1 MRVFLDTN
9 VLAAA
14 FTTRGLCADVV
25 RSVLAEHQLIT
36 GDVILGELHDV
47 LVKRFKL
54 PASTTK
60 DILDLL
66 RSQEAVAKPKKIPST
81 PIRDPDDALVL
92 ASAIEGRSDVL
103 VTGDR
108 DLLDIADAAPLPI
121 LSPRGFW
128 EFLRQPS
135 QSIPKNE

>member
-1 MRVFLDTN
+1 MRIFLDTN

-14 FTTRGLCADVV
+14 FATRGLCADLV
-25 RSVLAEHQLIT
+25 RYVLAEHQLIT
-36 GDVILGELHDV
+36 GDVVFDELRDV
-47 LVKRFKL
+47 LARRFKL
-54 PASTTK
+54 PAGTIR

-66 RSQEAVAKPKKIPST
+66 QGQEVVAKPKKPASMPT
-81 PIRDPDDALVL
+81 RDADDAWIL

-128 EFLRQPS
+128 EFVRKK
-135 QSIPKNE
+135 QS

>member
-25 RSVLAEHQLIT
+25 RYVLAEHQLIT
-36 GDVILGELHDV
+36 GDVVLDELRDV
-47 LVKRFKL
+47 LANRFKL
-54 PASTTK
+54 PSSTTK

-66 RSQEAVAKPKKIPST
+66 RNQQVVAKPQKAAPT
-81 PIRDPDDALVL
+81 PIRDPDDAWIL
-92 ASAIEGRSDVL
+92 ASAIEGRCDVL

-108 DLLDIADAAPLPI
+108 DLLDIAAAAPLPI

-128 EFLRQPS
+128 EFVRKQAG
-135 QSIPKNE
+135 

>member
-25 RSVLAEHQLIT
+25 RYVLAEHQLIT
-36 GDVILGELHDV
+36 GDVILDELHDV
-47 LVKRFKL
+47 LSHRFKL

-66 RSQEAVAKPKKIPST
+66 RSQEVVARPKKPGST
-81 PIRDPDDALVL
+81 PIRDPDDAWVL
-92 ASAIEGRSDVL
+92 ASAIEGRCDVL

-128 EFLRQPS
+128 EFVRRQAG
-135 QSIPKNE
+135 

>member
-14 FTTRGLCADVV
+14 FATRGLCADLV
-25 RSVLAEHQLIT
+25 RYVLAEHQLIT
-36 GDVILGELHDV
+36 GDVVLDELRGV
-47 LVKRFKL
+47 LANRFKL
-54 PASTTK
+54 PAGTIR

-66 RSQEAVAKPKKIPST
+66 QGQEVVAKPKKPASM
-81 PIRDPDDALVL
+81 PARDADDAWIL

-103 VTGDR
+103 ITGDH

-128 EFLRQPS
+128 EFVRKKQG
-135 QSIPKNE
+135 

>member
-25 RSVLAEHQLIT
+25 RYVLAEHQLIT
-36 GDVILGELHDV
+36 GNVILDELHAV
-47 LVKRFKL
+47 LTRRFKL
-54 PASTTK
+54 PDSTTK

-66 RSQEAVAKPKKIPST
+66 RSQEVVAKPKEPAST
-81 PIRDPDDALVL
+81 PIRDPDDAWVL
-92 ASAIEGRSDVL
+92 ASATEGRGDVL
-103 VTGDR
+103 ITGDR
-108 DLLDIADAAPLPI
+108 DLLDIAASAPLQI

-128 EFLRQPS
+128 EFVRRQAD
-135 QSIPKNE
+135 

>member
-1 MRVFLDTN
+1 VRVFLDTN

-14 FTTRGLCADVV
+14 FATRGLCADLV
-25 RSVLAEHQLIT
+25 RYVLAEHQLIT
-36 GDVILGELHDV
+36 GDVVLDELRDV
-47 LVKRFKL
+47 LARRFKL
-54 PASTTK
+54 PAGTIK

-66 RSQEAVAKPKKIPST
+66 QGQEVVAKPKKPASM
-81 PIRDPDDALVL
+81 PVRDADDAWIL

-103 VTGDR
+103 ITGDH

-128 EFLRQPS
+128 EFVRKKQG
-135 QSIPKNE
+135 

>member
-9 VLAAA
+9 VLVAA

-25 RSVLAEHQLIT
+25 RYVLAEHQLIT

-47 LVKRFKL
+47 LAKRFKL

-66 RSQEAVAKPKKIPST
+66 RGQEVVAKPKKAAST
-81 PIRDPDDALVL
+81 LIRDPDDAWVL
-92 ASAIEGRSDVL
+92 ASAIEGRCDVL

-108 DLLDIADAAPLPI
+108 DLLDIADKAPLPI

-128 EFLRQPS
+128 EFIRKQAG
-135 QSIPKNE
+135 

>member
-1 MRVFLDTN
+1 MRVFLETN

-25 RSVLAEHQLIT
+25 RCVLTEHQLVT
-36 GDVILGELHDV
+36 SDVVLDELPDV
-47 LVKRFKL
+47 LTRRFKL
-54 PASTTK
+54 PSATAK

-66 RSQEAVAKPKKIPST
+66 RGREVVPKPKKASSIR
-81 PIRDPDDALVL
+81 IRDADDAWIL
-92 ASAIEGRSDVL
+92 ASAIDGRCDVL

-108 DLLDIADAAPLPI
+108 DLPDIAEAAPLPI

-128 EFLRQPS
+128 DFVRKQAR
-135 QSIPKNE
+135 

>member
-25 RSVLAEHQLIT
+25 RYVLAAHQLIA
-36 GDVILGELHDV
+36 GDVILNELHDV
-47 LVKRFKL
+47 LTTRFKL
-54 PASTTK
+54 PGSTTK
-60 DILDLL
+60 DVLDLL
-66 RSQEAVAKPKKIPST
+66 RSHEVVATPKEPAST
-81 PIRDPDDALVL
+81 PIRDPDDAWVL
-92 ASAIEGRSDVL
+92 ASATKGRCDVL

-108 DLLDIADAAPLPI
+108 DLLDIADAAPLQI

-128 EFLRQPS
+128 EFVRQ
-135 QSIPKNE
+135 QAG

>member
-14 FTTRGLCADVV
+14 FATRGLCADVV
-25 RSVLAEHQLIT
+25 RYVLAEHQLIT
-36 GDVILGELHDV
+36 GDVVLDELREV
-47 LVKRFKL
+47 LAKRFKL
-54 PASTTK
+54 PVGTIR

-66 RSQEAVAKPKKIPST
+66 QGQEVVAKPKQPAAM
-81 PIRDPDDALVL
+81 PARDPDDAWIL

-103 VTGDR
+103 VTGDQ

-128 EFLRQPS
+128 EFVRKKQR
-135 QSIPKNE
+135 

>member
-14 FTTRGLCADVV
+14 FATRGLCADLV
-25 RSVLAEHQLIT
+25 RYVLAEHQLIT
-36 GDVILGELHDV
+36 GDVVLDELREV
-47 LVKRFKL
+47 LARRFKL
-54 PASTTK
+54 PAGTIR

-66 RSQEAVAKPKKIPST
+66 QGQEVVAKPKKPASM
-81 PIRDPDDALVL
+81 PVRDADDAWIL
-92 ASAIEGRSDVL
+92 ASAIDGGSDVL

-128 EFLRQPS
+128 EFVRKK
-135 QSIPKNE
+135 QS

>member
-25 RSVLAEHQLIT
+25 RYVLAEHQLIT
-36 GDVILGELHDV
+36 GDVILDELHDV
-47 LVKRFKL
+47 LANRFKL
-54 PASTTK
+54 PGSTTK

-66 RSQEAVAKPKKIPST
+66 RSQEVVTKPKKAASI
-81 PIRDPDDALVL
+81 PIRDPDDAWVL
-92 ASAIEGRSDVL
+92 ASAMEGRCDVL

-128 EFLRQPS
+128 EFVRKQPG
-135 QSIPKNE
+135 

>member
-14 FTTRGLCADVV
+14 FTTRGLRDDVV
-25 RSVLAEHQLIT
+25 RYVLAEHQLIT
-36 GDVILGELHDV
+36 GDVVLDELHDV
-47 LVKRFKL
+47 LTKPFKL
-54 PASTTK
+54 PGGTTK

-66 RSQEAVAKPKKIPST
+66 RSQEVVAKPKKAASIPN
-81 PIRDPDDALVL
+81 RDPDDAWIL
-92 ASAIEGRSDVL
+92 ASAMEARCDVL

-108 DLLDIADAAPLPI
+108 DLLDIADAASLPI

-128 EFLRQPS
+128 EFVRKQAG
-135 QSIPKNE
+135 

>member
-25 RSVLAEHQLIT
+25 RYVLTEHQLIT
-36 GDVILGELHDV
+36 GDVILDELHDV
-47 LVKRFKL
+47 LANRFKL
-54 PASTTK
+54 PGSTTK

-66 RSQEAVAKPKKIPST
+66 RSQEVVAKPKKAAST
-81 PIRDPDDALVL
+81 PIRDPDDAWVL
-92 ASAIEGRSDVL
+92 ASATEGRCDVL

-128 EFLRQPS
+128 DFVRKQGG
-135 QSIPKNE
+135 

>member
-25 RSVLAEHQLIT
+25 RYVLAEHQLIT
-36 GDVILGELHDV
+36 GDVILGELHEV
-47 LVKRFKL
+47 LAKRFKL

-66 RSQEAVAKPKKIPST
+66 RGQEVVAKPTKAAST
-81 PIRDPDDALVL
+81 PIRDPDDAWVL
-92 ASAIEGRSDVL
+92 ASAIEGRCDVL

-128 EFLRQPS
+128 EFIRKQAG
-135 QSIPKNE
+135 

>member
-25 RSVLAEHQLIT
+25 RYVLAEHQLIA
-36 GDVILGELHDV
+36 GDVILDELRDV
-47 LVKRFKL
+47 LANRFTL
-54 PASTTK
+54 PAATTK

-66 RSQEAVAKPKKIPST
+66 RSQEVVAKPKKPAST
-81 PIRDPDDALVL
+81 PIRDSDDAWVL
-92 ASAIEGRSDVL
+92 ASAIDGRCDVL

-128 EFLRQPS
+128 EFVRKQPG
-135 QSIPKNE
+135 

>member
-25 RSVLAEHQLIT
+25 RYVLAEHQLIT

-47 LVKRFKL
+47 LAKRFRL

-66 RSQEAVAKPKKIPST
+66 RSQEVVAKPKKAAST
-81 PIRDPDDALVL
+81 PIRDPDDAWVL
-92 ASAIEGRSDVL
+92 ASAIEGRCDVL

-128 EFLRQPS
+128 EFIRKQAG
-135 QSIPKNE
+135 

>member
-14 FTTRGLCADVV
+14 LTTRGLCADVV
-25 RSVLAEHQLIT
+25 RYVLAEHQLIT
-36 GDVILGELHDV
+36 GDVVLDELRDV
-47 LVKRFKL
+47 LPNRFKL
-54 PASTTK
+54 PSSTMK

-66 RSQEAVAKPKKIPST
+66 RSQEVVAKPKKTASL
-81 PIRDPDDALVL
+81 PIRDPDDAWVL
-92 ASAIEGRSDVL
+92 ASAIDGRCDVL

-108 DLLDIADAAPLPI
+108 DLFDIADAAPLPI

-128 EFLRQPS
+128 ESVRKQPG
-135 QSIPKNE
+135 

>member
-25 RSVLAEHQLIT
+25 RYVLAEHQLVT
-36 GDVILGELHDV
+36 GTVVLDELHD
-47 LVKRFKL
+47 LLANRFKL
-54 PASTTK
+54 PGTTTK

-66 RSQEAVAKPKKIPST
+66 GSQEVVAKPKKVASI
-81 PIRDPDDALVL
+81 PIRDPDDAWIL
-92 ASAIEGRSDVL
+92 ASAIESRCDVL

-108 DLLDIADAAPLPI
+108 DLLDIAHAAPLPI

-128 EFLRQPS
+128 EFVRKPAG
-135 QSIPKNE
+135 

>member
-25 RSVLAEHQLIT
+25 RYVLAEHQLIA
-36 GDVILGELHDV
+36 GDVILEELRDV
-47 LVKRFKL
+47 LANRFKL
-54 PASTTK
+54 PAATTK

-66 RSQEAVAKPKKIPST
+66 RSQEVIAKPKKPASI
-81 PIRDPDDALVL
+81 PIRDPDDAWVL
-92 ASAIEGRSDVL
+92 ASAIDGRCDVL

-128 EFLRQPS
+128 EFVRKQPG
-135 QSIPKNE
+135 

>member
-1 MRVFLDTN
+1 LRVFLDTN

-14 FTTRGLCADVV
+14 FATRGLCADLV
-25 RSVLAEHQLIT
+25 RYVLAEHQLIT
-36 GDVILGELHDV
+36 GEVVLDELRVV
-47 LVKRFKL
+47 LASRFKL
-54 PASTTK
+54 PAGTIR

-66 RSQEAVAKPKKIPST
+66 RGQEVVVRPKNPALM
-81 PIRDPDDALVL
+81 PARDADDAWIL

-108 DLLDIADAAPLPI
+108 DLLDIAAAAPLPI

-128 EFLRQPS
+128 EFVR
-135 QSIPKNE
+135 KRKG

>member
-9 VLAAA
+9 VMAAA
-14 FTTRGLCADVV
+14 FATRGLCADLV
-25 RSVLAEHQLIT
+25 RYVLTEHQLIT
-36 GDVILGELHDV
+36 GEVILDELREV
-47 LVKRFKL
+47 LTKRFKL
-54 PASTTK
+54 PAGTIR

-66 RSQEAVAKPKKIPST
+66 HGQEVVAKPKKPASM
-81 PIRDPDDALVL
+81 PARDPDDAWIL

-103 VTGDR
+103 VTGDH

-128 EFLRQPS
+128 EFVR
-135 QSIPKNE
+135 KKHG

>member
-9 VLAAA
+9 VLVAA

-25 RSVLAEHQLIT
+25 RYVLAEHQLVS
-36 GDVILGELHDV
+36 GDVILDELHDV
-47 LVKRFKL
+47 LANRFKL

-60 DILDLL
+60 DILDLI
-66 RSQEAVAKPKKIPST
+66 RGQEVVAKPKKAGPVA
-81 PIRDPDDALVL
+81 IRDPDDGWVL
-92 ASAIEGRSDVL
+92 ASAIEGRCDVL

-108 DLLDIADAAPLPI
+108 DLLDIAEAAPLPI

-128 EFLRQPS
+128 EFVRR
-135 QSIPKNE
+135 

>member
-14 FTTRGLCADVV
+14 FATRGLCADLV
-25 RSVLAEHQLIT
+25 RYVLAEHQLIT
-36 GDVILGELHDV
+36 GDVVLDELRDV
-47 LVKRFKL
+47 LAKRFKL
-54 PASTTK
+54 PAGTIR
-60 DILDLL
+60 DILDVLQG
-66 RSQEAVAKPKKIPST
+66 QEVVAKPKKPASM
-81 PIRDPDDALVL
+81 PARDADDAWIL
-92 ASAIEGRSDVL
+92 ASAIEGRADAL

-128 EFLRQPS
+128 EFVRTK
-135 QSIPKNE
+135 QS

>member
-1 MRVFLDTN
+1 MFLDTN

-25 RSVLAEHQLIT
+25 RYVLAEHQLIT
-36 GDVILGELHDV
+36 GNVVLDELRDV
-47 LVKRFKL
+47 LANRFKL
-54 PASTTK
+54 PSSATR

-66 RSQEAVAKPKKIPST
+66 RNQEVVAKPQKAAST
-81 PIRDPDDALVL
+81 PIRDPDDAWIL
-92 ASAIEGRSDVL
+92 ASAIEGLCDVL

-108 DLLDIADAAPLPI
+108 DLLDIADRAPLPI

-128 EFLRQPS
+128 EFVRKQPG
-135 QSIPKNE
+135 